1 MNKNHDFIPARVIDA
16 TNYGVLVHSGIS
28 APDYDLT
35 SIGLTGADVS
45 ELGDLVSANQA
56 VLTEINALKQALMAK
71 TKQLSGPK
79 GTHRA
84 MVAKLRKI
92 GSKARSSDA
101 SHDQLAGLG
110 IQRRTTNPSRR
121 TITVEA
127 PAFSVIA
134 MAPGVIRI
142 AFRVNDSN
150 SPRARAEHATSLQIA
165 VVDAANPATNGEAD
179 HAPIKTATRSP
190 AQLDT
195 TGWPGKVRL
204 YARWISQR
212 GETSA
217 WSAAQSFTR
226 P

>member
-1 MNKNHDFIPARVIDA
+1 MNSNHDFIPRRTIDA
-16 TNYGVLVHSGIS
+16 ANYGALVHSTIS

-35 SIGLTGADVS
+35 TIGLTDADVT
-45 ELGDLVSANQA
+45 ELGDSVSANQA
-56 VLTEINALKQALMAK
+56 VLAEINAHKQALMAK
-71 TKQLSGPK
+71 TKQLSGPN

-84 MVAKLRKI
+84 MVANLRKI
-92 GSKARSSDA
+92 GIKARA
-101 SHDQLAGLG
+101 SNAPNPQLAGLG
-110 IQRRTTNPSRR
+110 MPRKTTNPSRR

-127 PAFSVIA
+127 PVFSVYA
-134 MAPGVIRI
+134 MAPGVVRVS
-142 AFRVNDSN
+142 FRVGDSN

-165 VVDAANPATNGEAD
+165 VLDAANPATSGEAD
-179 HAPIKTATRSP
+179 HAPIKTVTRSP
-190 AQLDT
+190 VQLDT
-195 TGWPGKVRL
+195 TGWPVKVRL